1 MTQFDNIYR
10 HTRNRLIAASFAVS
24 LLLDFMPL
32 PLPFAYWLPE
42 FTALMLIFWLLHR
55 PQNIGISMAFVI
67 GLLLDIGSG
76 APLGLHA
83 LAFILAAYLVH
94 RQQRQILLYAFG
106 MQSLAVFGV
115 LMLIQLTV
123 MAVYFLNEHQFG
135 SWGLLISPFIGAFLW
150 PLLNNLMLTLTS
162 IRRRS

>member
-1 MTQFDNIYR
+1 
-10 HTRNRLIAASFAVS
+10 
-24 LLLDFMPL
+24 
-32 PLPFAYWLPE
+32 
-42 FTALMLIFWLLHR
+42 MLIFWLLHR

>member
-10 HTRNRLIAASFAVS
+10 HTRKRLIAASFAVS

-123 MAVYFLNEHQFG
+123 MAVYFLNELHFG
-135 SWGLLISPFIGAFLW
+135 SWGMLISPFIGAFLW